1 MIYWLVP
8 TLLVLSSIIM
18 AMAWL
23 GHLRF
28 GHWSLKAALL
38 GSWVL
43 VLPEYFL
50 NVYATRLGFGTFT
63 GAEMALINLASGV
76 ICVLVVSRWYLGE
89 RVTRRQLL
97 GFGLLGVA
105 LVLFV
110 GA

>member
-1 MIYWLVP
+1 MTYWLVP
-8 TLLVLSSIIM
+8 ALLFLSSIIM

-28 GHWSLKAALL
+28 QHWSFKGALL
-38 GSWVL
+38 TSWLL

-63 GAEMALINLASGV
+63 GGQMALINLATGV
-76 ICVLVVSRWYLGE
+76 VCVLAVSRWYLRE

-97 GFGLLGVA
+97 GFALLGVA

-110 GA
+110 DG